1 MTEEELKEV
10 PDPRHL
16 GAIFFQEFVGG
27 REGEVLV
34 PGEAADLQVD
44 VLVLGHEALLHLDL
58 RPRNGIRNIC

>member
-16 GAIFFQEFVGG
+16 GENFVRNSR
-27 REGEVLV
+27 REGGLV

-58 RPRNGIRNIC
+58 RPKNGIRNID